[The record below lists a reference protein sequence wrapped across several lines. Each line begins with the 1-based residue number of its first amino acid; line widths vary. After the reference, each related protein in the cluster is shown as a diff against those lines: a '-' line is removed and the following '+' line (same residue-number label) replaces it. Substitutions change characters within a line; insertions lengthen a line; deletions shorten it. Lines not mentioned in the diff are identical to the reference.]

1 MYIPRPLLSSAYA
14 HLKAYAHSTN
24 PSILLLCAL
33 DTDSLC
39 AARILTHLLKQDYIP
54 HKIHPVAGYQELENV
69 NKTLIRGN
77 EELRFVICLGLG
89 GLIDIAAFLD
99 LSGGEGEEGEG
110 RKKVECWLVDGRR
123 PWNLH
128 NVFGGRGGG
137 EGGKEVEDKGTNGK
151 VKGGRYGIGEGVSG
165 VKCFDDGDI
174 EEELEGEGVAFR
186 ALIDMPEIDED
197 SSDDSDDDEEEEE
210 EEGEEIEIGGEN
222 EDEDEGGGV
231 RVQLSVGSGAGPASG
246 RKRKSSEQPGGSSD
260 HEGESDIE
268 ISRARRRRTGS
279 NLVCHLLLN

>member
-1 MYIPRPLLSSAYA
+1 MYIPRHLLSSAYA
-14 HLKAYAHSTN
+14 HLKAHAHSTN

-39 AARILTHLLKQDYIP
+39 AARILTHLLRQDYIP

-69 NKTLIRGN
+69 NKTLIKGN

-99 LSGGEGEEGEG
+99 LSSGEGEEGV
-110 RKKVECWLVDGRR
+110 RRVECWLVDGRR

-128 NVFGGRGGG
+128 NVFGDGGG
-137 EGGKEVEDKGTNGK
+137 GGKEVEERANGK
-151 VKGGRYGIGEGVSG
+151 VKGGRYGVGEGVNG

-186 ALIDMPEIDED
+186 ALVDMPEIDED

-210 EEGEEIEIGGEN
+210 EIEEVQDDGGS
-222 EDEDEGGGV
+222 EDEGEGGGV
-231 RVQLSVGSGAGPASG
+231 RVQLSVGSGEGVASG

-260 HEGESDIE
+260 CEGESDRE
-268 ISRARRRRTGS
+268 VSRVRRRRRTGS
-279 NLVCHLLLN
+279 DLVCRLPPN